1 MIQIFPAEKRYI
13 QRMGWL
19 DVYSVFSC
27 NNYFDPWNTHFANL
41 IAFNEYVMQPG
52 FGFNMHPHEDIE
64 QVFLVT
70 EGQLSHADSLG
81 NEGVLS
87 PGGIQSISAGSG
99 LRPVRL
105 QQGRRSL
112 PLPCG
117 VVHAQRPAHE
127 RRATPGPCSPAA
139 RTGSPVPLVSGSPE
153 LLRAFHEFRPSP
165 STATPPYIPWRL
177 HASEYPTPSAK
188 GSGG

>member
-99 LRPVRL
+99 YA
-105 QQGRRSL
+105 GT
-112 PLPCG
+112 
-117 VVHAQRPAHE
+117 PATGE
-127 RRATPGPCSPAA
+127 TLPAA
-139 RTGSPVPLVSGSPE
+139 TLRRGS
-153 LLRAFHEFRPSP
+153 R
-165 STATPPYIPWRL
+165 
-177 HASEYPTPSAK
+177 PTPCA
-188 GSGG
+188 

>member
-41 IAFNEYVMQPG
+41 IAFNEYFMQPG

-70 EGQLSHADSLG
+70 EGQLSHADSLR
-81 NEGVLS
+81 
-87 PGGIQSISAGSG
+87 Q
-99 LRPVRL
+99 R
-105 QQGRRSL
+105 GRALTR
-112 PLPCG
+112 G
-117 VVHAQRPAHE
+117 HTVHFR
-127 RRATPGPCSPAA
+127 RFRATPGTPATGETLPAA
-139 RTGSPVPLVSGSPE
+139 TLRRGS
-153 LLRAFHEFRPSP
+153 R
-165 STATPPYIPWRL
+165 
-177 HASEYPTPSAK
+177 PTPCA
-188 GSGG
+188 

>member
-87 PGGIQSISAGSG
+87 PGGIQSISAGSD
-99 LRPVRL
+99 RK
-105 QQGRRSL
+105 S
-112 PLPCG
+112 
-117 VVHAQRPAHE
+117 VV
-127 RRATPGPCSPAA
+127 
-139 RTGSPVPLVSGSPE
+139 
-153 LLRAFHEFRPSP
+153 
-165 STATPPYIPWRL
+165 
-177 HASEYPTPSAK
+177 
-188 GSGG
+188 

>member
-87 PGGIQSISAGSG
+87 EAYSPFP
-99 LRPVRL
+99 PV
-105 QQGRRSL
+105 
-112 PLPCG
+112 P
-117 VVHAQRPAHE
+117 
-127 RRATPGPCSPAA
+127 ATPGTPATGETLPAA
-139 RTGSPVPLVSGSPE
+139 TLRRGS
-153 LLRAFHEFRPSP
+153 R
-165 STATPPYIPWRL
+165 
-177 HASEYPTPSAK
+177 PTPCA
-188 GSGG
+188 